1 MNSRERILNT
11 LAGKPTDHVAVSPY
25 VYTNVVREW
34 RKKQDIDPITDT
46 IAYYDRF
53 GFDVILR
60 NFNIRPQELLVST
73 PQWQIE
79 STETQSGNNR
89 LVDTTI
95 HTPGGKLHQVVVHTN
110 LTECLSVSS
119 IQEHMIKEPE
129 DFELL
134 KAYQPAPVV
143 DVSPLIR
150 AKAEVG
156 DKGIVAPWCTGIF
169 NYMSELR
176 NLESLLM
183 DPFLDE
189 DFYGA
194 FASYCQARLN
204 QAIEPVLAEGTDM
217 LCYTGNIASATMVG
231 SNYFEEWV
239 LPYEKQRV
247 DLIQSRCQGIIY
259 HNCGDSQG
267 LIDGYN
273 KLGMRCFETMTEPPY
288 ADNELEAFLQGM
300 RQDITL
306 MGNIDQIQFLKT
318 ATPAQ
323 VTEKARSILEKAK
336 VHPRFILGT
345 SDFLEEGTPA
355 ENLRAIFAAVKA

>member
-1 MNSRERILNT
+1 MNSRDRILNT
-11 LAGKPTDHVAVSPY
+11 LAGMPRDRVAVSPY
-25 VYTNVVREW
+25 VYTNVVKEW
-34 RKKQDIDPITDT
+34 RGQQDIDLITDT

-53 GFDVILR
+53 GFDIILR
-60 NFNIRPQELLVST
+60 NFNIRHQDLAVNT

-79 STETQSGNNR
+79 STETQSGSNR

-95 HTPGGKLHQVVVHTN
+95 QTPGGKLHQVVVHTD

-143 DVSPLIR
+143 DVSELIR

-156 DKGIVAPWCTGIF
+156 NKGIVAPWCTGVF

-189 DFYGA
+189 TFYGA
-194 FASYCQARLN
+194 FAAYCQSRLN
-204 QAIEPVLAEGTDM
+204 QAIAPVLAEGTDM

-231 SNYFEEWV
+231 SKYYEEWV

-247 DLIQSRCQGIIY
+247 DLIQSCCHGIIY

-267 LIDGYN
+267 LIDCYN

-288 ADNELEAFLQGM
+288 ADNELEAFVSGM

-323 VTEKARSILEKAK
+323 VTEKVRSILEKTKA
-336 VHPRFILGT
+336 HPRFILGT
-345 SDFLEEGTPA
+345 SDFLEEGTPE
-355 ENLRAIFAAVKA
+355 ENIRAILAALKA